1 MRKGSR
7 NTKFAHKG
15 RETLNRKF
23 KQLGKTI
30 IAGEKNKY
38 EFFKRVIG

>member
-7 NTKFAHKG
+7 NTKFAHIG

-30 IAGEKNKY
+30 IAGEKQN
-38 EFFKRVIG
+38 EFFKRVTR

>member
-15 RETLNRKF
+15 RETLNRKNR
-23 KQLGKTI
+23 QLGKTI
-30 IAGEKNKY
+30 IAGEKKQN
-38 EFFKRVIG
+38 EFFKRVIR

>member
-7 NTKFAHKG
+7 NTKFAQTG

-30 IAGEKNKY
+30 IAGEKKQN
-38 EFFKRVIG
+38 EFFKRVTR